1 MGEENFVKKSLVKA
15 LDEAISLPE
24 VLGADL
30 CVDTTGGRFHVRW
43 DEGGSATALGQLAFF
58 SEWLEAVGLF
68 SRWVEK
74 CPLGYPA
81 PMHPSLRTC

>member
-24 VLGADL
+24 VRGADL

-58 SEWLEAVGLF
+58 SSGWKLWDCSAAGL
-68 SRWVEK
+68 RCVHWDT
-74 CPLGYPA
+74 PA